1 MARNKYNAKPVWIC
15 KECGLQ
21 RTVRA
26 TRCVCGH
33 PKSWYFQS
41 QGEAGRFVDLRMLE
55 KHGSISGLKTQVR
68 FPIVV
73 NGVDCGSYLADFTYR
88 KDGKEVVE
96 DFKGMKTQLY
106 SLKKKLVEAIHE
118 IEVIEITR

>member
-1 MARNKYNAKPVWIC
+1 M
-15 KECGLQ
+15 
-21 RTVRA
+21 
-26 TRCVCGH
+26 
-33 PKSWYFQS
+33 
-41 QGEAGRFVDLRMLE
+41 DLRMLE
-55 KHGSISGLKTQVR
+55 KHGSISGLKTQAR

-118 IEVIEITR
+118 IEIIEITR